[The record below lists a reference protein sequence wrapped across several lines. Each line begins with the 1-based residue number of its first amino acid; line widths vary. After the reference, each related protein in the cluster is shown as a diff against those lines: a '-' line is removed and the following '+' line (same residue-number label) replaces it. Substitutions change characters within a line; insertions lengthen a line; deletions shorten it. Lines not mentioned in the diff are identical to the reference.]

1 MFEKLKS
8 LFVAPVYEDEDK
20 TRTVKVLNIILVAI
34 FWADVMA
41 ISGYYILFIIENP
54 QQAASAEPVFTLV
67 IGIIFALALWGLR
80 ILMYRDRARESSWL
94 LSLVILLAV
103 FATNYNFNG
112 LRDNTV
118 VGYTLVI
125 AIPTLLL
132 RERKAVVLFTAGTLI
147 ALLVLYIAETLGYIT
162 YEIRTVNQV
171 DVIIY
176 GSIFTVLGVMLA
188 YSIQSL
194 NEALDRAKASER
206 EAAEANTQ
214 LQLLNT
220 DLEDRVA
227 ARTQAL
233 VTSAEIG
240 RDISTILNQDYLVR
254 EVTEKIRA
262 AFNYYQVHLYLLD
275 ESGETLE
282 LASGSGHAG
291 AELVARH
298 HTVPVQQ
305 GLVGRAV
312 RENSAILAP
321 NVYDIEFWLPNPLLP
336 DTRSEVTVPISLGNH
351 VLGVLDIQQNVT
363 NGLGQNDADLLLSI
377 SGQVAVALQNS
388 RLLAEAQT
396 RAGQE
401 ALLNQIG
408 QQIQGT
414 TSIEEAAQVAIR
426 EIGRATN
433 APQVRI
439 RLGKEVAA
447 RSGDRYAND
456 VQETRA

>member
-20 TRTVKVLNIILVAI
+20 TRTVRVLNIILVAI
-34 FWADVMA
+34 FWANVIA
-41 ISGYYILFIIENP
+41 ISGYYILVLIENP
-54 QQAASAEPVFTLV
+54 QWASSPEQIFTLV
-67 IGIIFALALWGLR
+67 IGVIFSIALWGLR
-80 ILMYRDRARESSWL
+80 LLMYRDRARESSWL
-94 LSLVILLAV
+94 LSTVILLAV
-103 FATNYNFNG
+103 FVTNFTFNG
-112 LRDNTV
+112 LRDNTII
-118 VGYTLVI
+118 GYTLVI

-132 RERKAVVLFTAGTLI
+132 RDRKAVVIFTGGTLL
-147 ALLVLYIAETLGYIT
+147 ALIILYIGEVLGYIV
-162 YEIRTVNQV
+162 YESRPVNQV
-171 DVIIY
+171 DVIVY

-194 NEALDRAKASER
+194 NEALDRAQASER
-206 EAAEANTQ
+206 AAAEANSQ
-214 LQLLNT
+214 LQLLNV

-227 ARTQAL
+227 SRTQAL

-262 AFNYYQVHLYLLD
+262 AFNYYQVHLYLLN
-275 ESGETLE
+275 ESGNTLE

-291 AELVARH
+291 AELVARN
-298 HTVPVQQ
+298 HTVPVEQ

-312 RENSAILAP
+312 RENNAILAP

-336 DTRSEVTVPISLGNH
+336 DTKSEVTVPISLGNH
-351 VLGVLDIQQNVT
+351 VLGVLDIQQNVV

-439 RLGKEVAA
+439 RLGKELVSGQGQEAA
-447 RSGDRYAND
+447 L
-456 VQETRA
+456 